1 MLLGLAVGALAAAA
15 LPVVPLGQAPAEESS
30 QIDDSGTSYFGS
42 SPSPGSAVGWDARI
56 AAGRTTPSAD
66 PVSIM
71 PMGDSITGS
80 PGCWRGNLWQL
91 LVDAGH
97 DVDFVG
103 SQYQG
108 CSPTGSDPDHE
119 GHGGYRVTSSVAN
132 GDSRR
137 WLEQN
142 TPEALLL
149 HFGTNDV
156 WSNIPPAKILDA
168 YTSVVT
174 DLRNLNPDATIM
186 VAQIIPLEPD
196 ESFGCPDCGQ
206 RAVDLNS
213 QIPGWAA
220 GLSTARSPIVV
231 VDQWT
236 GFDPATDAY
245 DGVHPNDSGNV
256 KIAANWFAAL
266 DRILA

>member
-1 MLLGLAVGALAAAA
+1 MLVGLAVGALAAAA
-15 LPVVPLGQAPAEESS
+15 LPVVPVGPAFAEEGR
-30 QIDDSGTSYFGS
+30 QIGGGVGRSGS
-42 SPSPGSAVGWDARI
+42 SSGSDVGWDADI

-91 LVDAGH
+91 LVDTGR

-103 SQYQG
+103 SQSQG
-108 CSPTGSDPDHE
+108 CLPTGSDPDNE
-119 GHGGYRVTSSVAN
+119 GHGGYQVTSSVAN
-132 GDSRR
+132 GDTRR
-137 WLEQN
+137 WLELN
-142 TPEALLL
+142 TPEVLLL

-156 WSNIPPAKILDA
+156 WSNVPPAQILDA

-174 DLRNLNPDATIM
+174 DLRGLNPDATIL

-196 ESFGCPDCGQ
+196 ESFSCPDCGQ
-206 RAVDLNS
+206 RAIDLNS
-213 QIPGWAA
+213 QIPAWAA
-220 GLSTARSPIVV
+220 GLSTERSPIVV

-266 DRILA
+266 DRILT

>member
-1 MLLGLAVGALAAAA
+1 MLGLAVVALATAA
-15 LPVVPLGQAPAEESS
+15 LPVVPAGQASAEERR
-30 QIDDSGTSYFGS
+30 QITTTAT
-42 SPSPGSAVGWDARI
+42 PSV
-56 AAGRTTPSAD
+56 PSAD

-91 LVDAGH
+91 LVDAGR

-103 SQYQG
+103 SQDQG
-108 CSPTGSDPDHE
+108 CSPTGSDPDNE
-119 GHGGYRVTSSVAN
+119 GHGGYQVTSSVAN
-132 GDSRR
+132 GDIRR

-142 TPEALLL
+142 TPEVLLL

-156 WSNIPPAKILDA
+156 WSNIPPAQILDA

-174 DLRNLNPDATIM
+174 DLRSLNPDATILI
-186 VAQIIPLEPD
+186 AQIIPLEPD
-196 ESFGCPDCGQ
+196 ESFNCPDCGQ
-206 RAVDLNS
+206 RAVDLNA

-236 GFDPATDAY
+236 GFDPATDTG
-245 DGVHPNDSGNV
+245 DGVHPNDTGNV
-256 KIAANWFAAL
+256 KIAANWFATL
-266 DRILA
+266 DQILP